1 MIDLTPSEQRII
13 IIISVILVL
22 AGVFQLFQPFKKKE
36 FLFDYTAFDSTFSR
50 LSHQPLNSYQES
62 LNNNAKKSYIEPI
75 DLNKNPSHDKDI
87 RLFINI
93 NTAKENDLKKLPR
106 IGPAI
111 AKRIVE
117 YRKVH
122 GPFKSNNDLQKVKG
136 IGKNTF
142 EKLKPYLQKIK

>member
-1 MIDLTPSEQRII
+1 MLDLTPSEQRII
-13 IIISVILVL
+13 IIISTILIL
-22 AGVFQLFQPFKKKE
+22 AGAIQLFQPFKKKE
-36 FLFDYTAFDSTFSR
+36 FLFDYTASDSTFSR
-50 LSHQPLNSYQES
+50 LSHQPLNSYQEN
-62 LNNNAKKSYIEPI
+62 LNNNAQPSIIEAVG
-75 DLNKNPSHDKDI
+75 LSNNTFHDNDI
-87 RLFINI
+87 KIFVNI

-111 AKRIVE
+111 AKRILE

-122 GPFKSNNDLQKVKG
+122 GPFKSNDDLQKVKG